1 MSRAAADLAG
11 AVASPLAQRLA
22 EELIVDLIRQAVD
35 VVALIE
41 IEHEVHRGL
50 GGREPP
56 PGACAQPTPISSL
69 AAALMDEA
77 FERVVRE
84 WRAERVLAAEDPC
97 VVCGLIERRAR
108 RASEVSP

>member
-1 MSRAAADLAG
+1 MSRTAADLAG

-41 IEHEVHRGL
+41 IEQEVHRGL
-50 GGREPP
+50 GGREPA
-56 PGACAQPTPISSL
+56 PGACAQATPISTL
-69 AAALMDEA
+69 AAALIDEA

-84 WRAERVLAAEDPC
+84 WRAERVVAADDPC
-97 VVCGLIERRAR
+97 VVCGLIERRTR
-108 RASEVSP
+108 RGMETAP

>member
-1 MSRAAADLAG
+1 MSRAAPDLAG

-35 VVALIE
+35 VVALLE
-41 IEHEVHRGL
+41 IEHEVFRGL
-50 GGREPP
+50 GGREPA
-56 PGACAQPTPISSL
+56 PGACAPATPISTL

-84 WRAERVLAAEDPC
+84 WRAERVLAVDDPC
-97 VVCGLIERRAR
+97 VVCGLIERRTR
-108 RASEVSP
+108 RAAETSP